1 MKKKNVLPLLASVI
15 AAGPVLP
22 ARADEQ
28 PIATVT
34 ITAAPRPAFNA
45 VADAGSRLGLTLAE
59 TPASVE
65 VIDRAL
71 MEQRGA
77 RTLEDALGGAV
88 GMTVG
93 GNPGSPGVAST
104 RGFTG
109 GFLTYLYDGMRI
121 STPTMSTRPQDS
133 WNYERIEVLKGPS
146 SVLHGEGGIGGAVN
160 FVPRQARREA
170 SAEALLSAGS
180 YGARRAALGLGGPAG
195 SDSAWRVDVS
205 HNRSDGWIDRTGQR
219 LTHLTAAWHTTFRPG
234 LTLDLSLDRLRDDVG
249 AYYGTPLIPA
259 ALAGA
264 PTGAVSDPTG
274 RVIDRRVARIN
285 YNLLDSVMDADSLW
299 LRAKV
304 GWQFTPGWTLRNEL
318 SRYDADRLWRNAESN
333 VFAAPASVVRTQS
346 HVGHEHRVW
355 SDRVDLGYQG
365 TLAGMRHRFVAGAE
379 LTHTAFAS
387 DRRFS
392 DGSAA
397 TRAALLVDLFAPYQ
411 GYYDDSMA
419 LTTGAGN
426 RVMLRTRVRTAAVF
440 AEDALTLVPG
450 LTVVTGLR
458 HETIRLENEADDRNL
473 AATSGFSRRYRP
485 SSARAGVVWEARP
498 DTALYGQAGTAAAP
512 VGSSNLLLMNASNA
526 AYPLTR
532 GRQIEAGI
540 KQSLPARRFDWSA
553 ALYRLEQTDVLSRDP
568 DRPNITVNN
577 GRISSRGVEL
587 SASWQ
592 ASGALSIAGNLSV
605 LDAHYDSLVETG
617 GVSRVGKVPVNVPER
632 TARLW
637 SDYRIARLGLAVGA
651 GLSYTGARYADN
663 ANTVRMNGHALADA
677 HVSWRARPATV
688 TLRVRNLADRLY
700 AKWTG
705 SSAANQIVLGEPRTV
720 ELTAAFDL

>member
-1 MKKKNVLPLLASVI
+1 MKKNIVPLLAGAI
-15 AAGPVLP
+15 AASPMPP
-22 ARADEQ
+22 ASADEQ

-34 ITAAPRPAFNA
+34 ITAATRPAFDT

-109 GFLTYLYDGMRI
+109 GFITYLYDGARI
-121 STPTMSTRPQDS
+121 STATMSTRPQDS

-170 SAEALLSAGS
+170 SAEALLSVGS
-180 YGARRAALGLGGPAG
+180 YGARRAAFGLGGAAG
-195 SDSAWRVDVS
+195 SASAWRIDVS
-205 HNRSDGWIDRTGQR
+205 HNRHDGWIDRTGQK
-219 LTHLTAAWHTTFRPG
+219 LTHLTAAWQTTFRPG
-234 LTLDLSLDRLRDDVG
+234 LRLDLSLDRLRDDLG
-249 AYYGTPLIPA
+249 AYYGTPLVQA

-264 PTGAVSDPTG
+264 PTGAVSDPAG

-285 YNLLDSVMDADSLW
+285 YNLLDAVMDADSLW
-299 LRAKV
+299 LRARLS
-304 GWQFTPGWTLRNEL
+304 WEPAPGWTLRNEL
-318 SRYDADRLWRNAESN
+318 SRYDADRLWRNAEGN
-333 VFAAPASVVRTQS
+333 VFGPPANVVRTQS
-346 HVGHEHRVW
+346 HVSHAHRVW
-355 SDRVDLGYQG
+355 SDRFDLGYQG
-365 TLAGMRHRFVAGAE
+365 TLAGLRHRFVAGVE

-392 DGSAA
+392 DGSAT
-397 TRAALLVDLFAPYQ
+397 TRAALQVDLFDPDQ
-411 GYYDDSMA
+411 GYYDDSRA
-419 LTTGAGN
+419 LTTGPGN
-426 RVMLRTRVRTAAVF
+426 RALLRTRVRTAAAF

-458 HETIRLENEADDRNL
+458 RETIRLENEVDDLNL
-473 AATSGFSRRYRP
+473 ATRSAFARRYRP
-485 SSARAGVVWEARP
+485 TSARAGVVWEAWP
-498 DTALYGQAGTAAAP
+498 DMSLYGQAGTAAAP
-512 VGSSNLLLMNASNA
+512 VGSSNLLLMNAASA

-532 GRQIEAGI
+532 GRQFEVGI
-540 KQSLPARRFDWSA
+540 KQRLAGRFDWSA
-553 ALYRLEQTDVLSRDP
+553 ALYRLRQTDVLSRDP
-568 DRPNITVNN
+568 DQPNLTVNN

-587 SASWQ
+587 SASWH
-592 ASGALSIAGNLSV
+592 ASPALSLAGNLSV
-605 LDAHYDSLVETG
+605 LDAQYDTLVEAG
-617 GVSRVGKVPVNVPER
+617 GVSRVGKLPVNVPER

-637 SDYRIARLGLAVGA
+637 SDYRIASLDLAVGA
-651 GLSYTGARYADN
+651 GLSYTGERYADN
-663 ANTVRMNGHALADA
+663 ANTVRMNGYALADA
-677 HVSWRARPATV
+677 YARWRTGPARV
-688 TLRVRNLADRLY
+688 TLRVRNLTDRLH

-705 SSAANQIVLGEPRTV
+705 SCAANQIVLGDPRTV
-720 ELTAAFDL
+720 ELTADFSL

>member
-1 MKKKNVLPLLASVI
+1 MRRHVVSLLAGALGAV
-15 AAGPVLP
+15 AAPP
-22 ARADEQ
+22 AHADEQ

-34 ITAAPRPAFNA
+34 IAAAPVSAFEA
-45 VADAGSRLGLTLAE
+45 VADAGSRLGLSLAE

-65 VIDRAL
+65 VIDRDL
-71 MEQRGA
+71 MELRGA

-160 FVPRQARREA
+160 FVPRQARRES
-170 SAEALLSAGS
+170 SAEALLSVGS
-180 YGARRAALGLGGPAG
+180 YGARRAAFGLGGAAG
-195 SDSAWRVDVS
+195 GASAWRVDLS
-205 HNRSDGWIDRTGQR
+205 HNRNDGWIDRSGQE

-234 LTLDLSLDRLRDDVG
+234 LTLDLSLDRLRDDIG
-249 AYYGTPLIPA
+249 AYYGTPLVPA

-264 PTGAVSDPTG
+264 PTGVVGDPAG
-274 RVIDRRVARIN
+274 RVIDQRVSRNN
-285 YNLLDSVMDADSLW
+285 YNVLDGIMDADSLW
-299 LRAKV
+299 LRTRLA
-304 GWQFTPGWTLRNEL
+304 WQPAPGWTLRNEL
-318 SRYDADRLWRNAESN
+318 SRYDAGRLWRNAESN
-333 VFAAPASVVRTQS
+333 VFSAPSSVARTQS

-355 SDRVDLGYQG
+355 SDRFDLGYQG
-365 TLAGMRHRFVAGAE
+365 LLAGMKHRFVAGGE
-379 LTHTAFAS
+379 LTHTAFAT

-397 TRAALLVDLFAPYQ
+397 TRAALMVDLSDPDQ
-411 GYYDDSMA
+411 GYYDDTTA

-426 RVMLRTRVRTAAVF
+426 RVLLGVRVRTAAAFV
-440 AEDALTLVPG
+440 EDALTVVSG

-458 HETIRLENEADDRNL
+458 HETIRLENDTRDLNL
-473 AATSGFSRRYRP
+473 AATTGFSKRYHP
-485 SSARAGVVWEARP
+485 TSARAGVVWEAWR
-498 DTALYGQAGTAAAP
+498 DTALYGQFGTAAAP
-512 VGSSNLLLMNASNA
+512 VGSSNLLLMNAASA

-532 GRQIEAGI
+532 GRQVEAGI
-540 KQSLPARRFDWSA
+540 KGSLAGLRVDWSA
-553 ALYRLEQTDVLSRDP
+553 AVYRLRQTDVLSRDP
-568 DRPNITVNN
+568 DRPNVVVNN
-577 GRISSRGVEL
+577 GRMSSRGVEL

-592 ASGALSIAGNLSV
+592 ASGALSLVGNLSV
-605 LDAHYDSLVETG
+605 LDARYDTLVEAG
-617 GVSRVGKVPVNVPER
+617 GISRVGKVPVNVPER

-637 SDYRIARLGLAVGA
+637 TDYRVARLGLSFGA
-651 GLSYTGARYADN
+651 GLAYTGERYADN
-663 ANTVRMNGHALADA
+663 ANTVRMNGYALADA
-677 HVSWRARPATV
+677 YVAWRARPATV
-688 TLRVRNLADRLY
+688 TLRVRNLGDRLY

-705 SSAANQIVLGEPRTV
+705 SSAANQIVLGDPRTV
-720 ELTAAFDL
+720 ELTAGFSL